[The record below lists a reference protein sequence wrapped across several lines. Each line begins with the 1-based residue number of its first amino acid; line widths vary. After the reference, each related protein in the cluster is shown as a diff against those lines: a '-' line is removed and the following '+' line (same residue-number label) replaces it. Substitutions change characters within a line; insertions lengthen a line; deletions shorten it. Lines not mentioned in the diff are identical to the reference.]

1 MIGSGLNTSRNK
13 MKNSNKKKIKNTP
26 NKLNDKLFNSKEKND
41 KIFNSKEKKNL
52 KTIFDKNKFKE
63 KIVVK
68 LKENFEEFEKTYINK
83 KKENKYNLGNIL
95 NEDEICQRIRVS
107 TPNFT

>member
-1 MIGSGLNTSRNK
+1 MISYLIQ
-13 MKNSNKKKIKNTP
+13 KKKMIRYLIQK
-26 NKLNDKLFNSKEKND
+26 K
-41 KIFNSKEKKNL
+41 KKNL

-83 KKENKYNLGNIL
+83 NKENKYNLGNIL

-107 TPNFT
+107 TPNFKSDDNSKK